1 MTFDKPEHQ
10 QIVAQL
16 IESAQFP
23 GKMLELALEIKT
35 AVASAAIVAPKAAE
49 GETRTEAVGAR

>member
-23 GKMLELALEIKT
+23 GKMLELALELKK
-35 AVASAAIVAPKAAE
+35 AVADASIDALKPV
-49 GETRTEAVGAR
+49 

>member
-16 IESAQFP
+16 IEQAQFP
-23 GKMLELALEIKT
+23 GKMLELALELKK
-35 AVASAAIVAPKAAE
+35 AVEDAGPTTPPLVIHAPASNA
-49 GETRTEAVGAR
+49 

>member
-16 IESAQFP
+16 IEQAQFP
-23 GKMLELALEIKT
+23 GKMLELALELKKS
-35 AVASAAIVAPKAAE
+35 VEAAGPPIPTLVQPD
-49 GETRTEAVGAR
+49 